1 MCTNTQIF
9 EMEPPGADDNA
20 TCSEVVESASYR
32 RTCLPQ
38 SAVSRVFDMAEPLG
52 LIFLFCI
59 SEWQDTL
66 RGVNI
71 WSLNIIMRKRY
82 PRPSK
87 NEAPLLFTRICWQWR
102 KTALATPR
110 LWAHLQID
118 LTGRS
123 WNLPSS
129 EVCLTALR
137 FWMTHSGAVPVSINF
152 DCNKASWMEATQA
165 CIDSVTRKKHANVL
179 EILKVLCKHSH
190 HWENICLAIP
200 NFATG
205 LIFGILDRDLPA
217 LKTFEF
223 NSYSLRSALRDR
235 RNMSIRSAPVIQ
247 EPVLHSQD
255 YMVVPDGIP
264 LGLRVLQLASMK
276 MRLIKV

>member
-87 NEAPLLFTRICWQWR
+87 NEAPLLFT
-102 KTALATPR
+102 
-110 LWAHLQID
+110 
-118 LTGRS
+118 
-123 WNLPSS
+123 
-129 EVCLTALR
+129 V
-137 FWMTHSGAVPVSINF
+137 GAS
-152 DCNKASWMEATQA
+152 
-165 CIDSVTRKKHANVL
+165 AN
-179 EILKVLCKHSH
+179 
-190 HWENICLAIP
+190 
-200 NFATG
+200 
-205 LIFGILDRDLPA
+205 
-217 LKTFEF
+217 
-223 NSYSLRSALRDR
+223 
-235 RNMSIRSAPVIQ
+235 
-247 EPVLHSQD
+247 
-255 YMVVPDGIP
+255 
-264 LGLRVLQLASMK
+264 
-276 MRLIKV
+276 